1 MNIIPLSLSPYI
13 YIYIYRERDEHK
25 LTQNACAV
33 YEFRNFQFRTY
44 EEYILLDK
52 DDTIT
57 ILNTYAEFSL

>member
-1 MNIIPLSLSPYI
+1 MNI
-13 YIYIYRERDEHK
+13 K

-57 ILNTYAEFSL
+57 ILNTNAEFSL